1 MFEVEVH
8 QQLRS
13 FLREFPD
20 QAWPHHLTMARLVA
34 RALRLGRS
42 SLIHLG
48 TAGGHTAHRLSYLM
62 ALLLWPRGAVLVAPE
77 GTLQEIMAVDLP
89 PLQAWLQGSK
99 SVQRGDRWPHPD
111 FTGLLLTP
119 PGPWLVANPQQPSA
133 AFPSHLP
140 TLIEGIDDLEAWFI
154 QHHTLRI
161 QPQDWQTLALAFPQS
176 RAALRDVQV
185 RLTHTLFQR
194 PAKESQEI
202 PGACLLDSCEQVLL
216 QDLLHHLVARAPRAG
231 LATADPAIP
240 GAASS
245 DQVSS
250 GRTSSDQVSS
260 DQTSSDQVS
269 SDQVSS
275 DQTSS
280 DQVSS
285 DRGTGM
291 TGPAAQPLAESWPPN
306 PLPEPWH
313 SLQMALAENQ
323 GMALALIDRTQG
335 SFSLEWSPL
344 NIAERLARR
353 WPQQPV
359 VLLRE
364 TLAEPT
370 QGAIDRGRLGL
381 GEQDLT
387 VVQFNRDR
395 QTEQVQLY
403 LPDHLPLPNTPHFY
417 PALLVEL
424 RRLLTLS
431 VTAAGFT
438 VILVND
444 RPLKG
449 QVGATLAAEF
459 GSRVQIERLPQ
470 DSSLAPILVSGWD
483 FWRQQQQHLPNPQLL
498 IMATLPLPSLEDPR
512 VAGRVAYYKHR
523 RQDWF
528 RCYLLP
534 QALVELQRAIAPV
547 RRSQGVVA
555 LLDLRV
561 LRRSYGQQ
569 ILTMLSPMARLGYL
583 DPSLFNPQ
591 SCLVEAPKR

>member
-111 FTGLLLTP
+111 FTGLLLTT
-119 PGPWLVANPQQPSA
+119 PGPWLVANPQQPHA

-176 RAALRDVQV
+176 RDHLRDVQA

-202 PGACLLDSCEQVLL
+202 PGACLLDPCEQVLL
-216 QDLLHHLVARAPRAG
+216 QELLHHLAASVPRAG
-231 LATADPAIP
+231 
-240 GAASS
+240 
-245 DQVSS
+245 
-250 GRTSSDQVSS
+250 
-260 DQTSSDQVS
+260 
-269 SDQVSS
+269 
-275 DQTSS
+275 
-280 DQVSS
+280 
-285 DRGTGM
+285 
-291 TGPAAQPLAESWPPN
+291 SWPPN
-306 PLPEPWH
+306 LLPEPWH
-313 SLQMALAENQ
+313 SLQTALADNQ
-323 GMALALIDRTQG
+323 GMALALIDRALG

-381 GEQDLT
+381 AEQDLT

-470 DSSLAPILVSGWD
+470 DSSLAPVLVSGWD
-483 FWRQQQQHLPNPQLL
+483 FWRQHQQQLPNPQLL
-498 IMATLPLPSLEDPR
+498 VMATLPLPSLEDPR

-534 QALVELQRAIAPV
+534 QALVEIQRAIAPV
-547 RRSQGVVA
+547 RRSQGVLA